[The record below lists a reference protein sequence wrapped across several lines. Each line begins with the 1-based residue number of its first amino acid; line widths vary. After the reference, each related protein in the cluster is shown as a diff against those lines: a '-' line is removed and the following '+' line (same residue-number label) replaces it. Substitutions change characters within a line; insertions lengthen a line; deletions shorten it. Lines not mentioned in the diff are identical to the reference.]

1 MQPSR
6 SRSPW
11 RIAATMMLG
20 ADLLMLG
27 MMVRL
32 QATGCPALVDSTVIN
47 VPAAAFAQVFLIAA
61 GLAFGLLGAL
71 IVYYRAENPI
81 GWLCAVIGLSI
92 FLMSLPLE
100 YATCGRDGLGGLKP
114 GWEAA
119 GWLANQSTLLTLFFI
134 FVLLPLIF
142 PNGRFLSDR
151 WRRFLQVCLGVL
163 TVFLLLSSIW
173 PGSLFILEAVDAGQ
187 YPNPLALTTFNP
199 PQALDRLLRHT
210 PNLFIVS
217 GGVIASL
224 SLVLR
229 LIRATG
235 DTRQQIKW
243 FAFFQITFVTLLMI
257 IEGIG
262 ALIYPDIF
270 NTWLYLV
277 GLLVGWVGYPVVI
290 GLAVFK
296 YRLYDIDLIIR
307 RTLIF
312 ALVTSAL
319 AIVYFLGVLV
329 FQQLFRAI
337 TGQESPL
344 AIVLSTLAI
353 AALFTPVRVRMQE
366 AINRRFYRSRYD
378 AERTITTF
386 SAGIRDE
393 VDAAALS
400 EHLIVTV
407 QETMQPESASLW
419 VRKL

>member
-1 MQPSR
+1 MPS
-6 SRSPW
+6 SHPRSPW
-11 RIAATMMLG
+11 RIAAPLLLV
-20 ADLLMLG
+20 ADLLILGAML
-27 MMVRL
+27 RL
-32 QATGCPALVDSTVIN
+32 QASGCPALFDPTMISI
-47 VPAAAFAQVFLIAA
+47 PAEAFAQVFLTAA
-61 GLAFGLLGAL
+61 GLSFGLLGAL
-71 IVYYRAENPI
+71 IVHYRAENPI
-81 GWLCAVIGLSI
+81 GRLCAVIGLSI

-100 YATCGRDGLGGLKP
+100 YATCGRDGMGGPKP

-119 GWLANQSTLLTLFFI
+119 AWLANQSTLLTLFFI

-151 WRRFLQVCLGVL
+151 WRRFFQVCLGL
-163 TVFLLLSSIW
+163 LAAFLLLSAIW
-173 PGSLFILEAVDAGQ
+173 PSPLFILEAVDAGP
-187 YPNPLALTTFNP
+187 YPNILSIPALHP
-199 PQALDRLLRHT
+199 PTVVDMVLRQT
-210 PNLFIVS
+210 PNLFIVAAA
-217 GGVIASL
+217 VMASF

-243 FAFFQITFVTLLMI
+243 FAFFQITFVTLLMVI
-257 IEGIG
+257 QGVG
-262 ALIYPDIF
+262 ALIYPAIF
-270 NTWLYLV
+270 NSWIYLV
-277 GLLVGWVGYPVVI
+277 GLLIGWIGYPVVI

-312 ALVTSAL
+312 ALVTTAL
-319 AIVYFLGVLV
+319 AVVYFLSVLI
-329 FQQLFRAI
+329 FQQMFRAI

-344 AIVLSTLAI
+344 AVVLSTLAI

-366 AINRRFYRSRYD
+366 AINRRFYRRRYD
-378 AERTITTF
+378 AEQTITAF
-386 SAGIRDE
+386 SADIRNE

-400 EHLIVTV
+400 DRLIVTV

>member
-1 MQPSR
+1 MRSSR
-6 SRSPW
+6 SSSPW
-11 RIAATMMLG
+11 RIAAPLLLA
-20 ADLLMLG
+20 ADLLMLAA
-27 MMVRL
+27 MLRL
-32 QATGCPALVDSTVIN
+32 QATGCPALVDPSIISI
-47 VPAAAFAQVFLIAA
+47 PAEAFAQVFLVAA

-71 IVYYRAENPI
+71 IIHYRADNPI
-81 GWLCAVIGLSI
+81 GRLCAVIGLSI

-100 YATCGRDGLGGLKP
+100 YATCGRDGIGEPKP

-119 GWLANQSTLLTLFFI
+119 AWLANLNTLLTLFFI

-142 PNGRFLSDR
+142 PNGQFLSRR
-151 WRRFLQVCLGVL
+151 WRRFLQVCLGML
-163 TVFLLLSSIW
+163 FAFLLLSSIW
-173 PGSLFILEAVDAGQ
+173 PGALFILEAVDAGQ
-187 YPNPLALTTFNP
+187 YPNPLAFTGLNP
-199 PQALDRLLRHT
+199 PLALDRLLRQT
-210 PNLFIVS
+210 PNLFIVAA
-217 GGVIASL
+217 GVMASF

-257 IEGIG
+257 IEGLG
-262 ALIYPDIF
+262 ALIYPAIF
-270 NTWLYLV
+270 NSWIYLV
-277 GLLVGWVGYPVVI
+277 CLLIGWVGYPVVI

-312 ALVTSAL
+312 ALVTAAL
-319 AIVYFLGVLV
+319 AVVYFLSVLA

-344 AIVLSTLAI
+344 AVVLSTLAI
-353 AALFTPVRVRMQE
+353 AALFTPVRARMQE
-366 AINRRFYRSRYD
+366 AINRRFYRRRYD
-378 AERTITTF
+378 AEQTITAF

-393 VDAAALS
+393 VDAAELS
-400 EHLIVTV
+400 DRLLNTV
-407 QETMQPESASLW
+407 KETMQPESASLW